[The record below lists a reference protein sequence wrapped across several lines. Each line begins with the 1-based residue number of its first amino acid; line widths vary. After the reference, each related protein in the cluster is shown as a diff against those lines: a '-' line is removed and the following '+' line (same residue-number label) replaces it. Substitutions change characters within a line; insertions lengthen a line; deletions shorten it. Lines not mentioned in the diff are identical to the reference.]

1 MGRILRVILVGG
13 SLLFLGAF
21 SGHVT
26 AASGNPAPAV
36 ARTVTD
42 TITQAIASEDL
53 HRETLARLEHAGE
66 WKNLSQQVAVLEL
79 EFDAL
84 SAGAMN
90 KPDLIN
96 SVELDRQLRG
106 LHRETTTIVERI
118 STIVRRLEHDD
129 KLLESNVKTWQEHA
143 TFLEKQSVPSTV
155 IERAMA
161 IIAKLEQANVHVREF
176 RDNALL
182 GLDRAI
188 FLQTRIED
196 ARALVLTRQT
206 RLDSQRLV
214 LEQSPIW
221 QLGTASTQFQLVG
234 AKLSASWQMQQEF
247 LLQDGARL
255 VVLFFFILILSTW
268 LLTRRAG
275 ETVEP
280 TQCAYGRPLTA
291 SFLLALVAL
300 GWLASDPP
308 RLFFELL
315 VLLTPIPAALVA
327 SRATKAPIPLT
338 LYGIALSTMLYAL
351 RDMAEA
357 SPIADRLLM
366 LLQVICVALPV
377 AIDLHR
383 GQLQKAFLW
392 PGPGV
397 VRAVALLV
405 LVGAVLTAFYT
416 ICGFAGPAG
425 SVRAGMGSLLGSVL
439 VFGTT
444 AVVLE
449 GLALALLATPLVQW
463 FHSARNADPALLR
476 ALRFTIRTFAII
488 SLVIVAL
495 GSLGLALVILSA
507 IDLLMGAKLDV
518 GTVSIA
524 FKSVALAL
532 GVIFATGF
540 LTSTIGFLLSREVIP
555 RLKIGPGAAYAVIK
569 FTRWSLLIFGA
580 VLTLAA
586 LGIDMAKITL
596 LAGALSVGIGFGL
609 QNVINNFVSGLILI
623 IERPIGVGDVI
634 EWGSQSGTIT
644 HIGIRSSTVRTEQ
657 GAEILVPNGDLVSKD
672 VVNWTRSDRQRRYD
686 VDVEVSSGSDPKQVM
701 QLLAEA
707 ATEVP
712 EVMKKPSPHVEFKSF
727 GATSLKFTLHAW
739 MEAVGEEL
747 NAQNTLRVAMLN
759 KLVSAGIAPFA
770 EKSVEI
776 HPAKGLAPAVEK

>member
-21 SGHVT
+21 SGQLT
-26 AASGNPAPAV
+26 AADSKAAPEV
-36 ARTVTD
+36 AKTVTD
-42 TITQAIASEDL
+42 TIKQAIASEDL
-53 HRETLARLEHAGE
+53 HRDTLARLQHAGE
-66 WKNLSQQVAVLEL
+66 WKKLSQQVATLEL
-79 EFDAL
+79 EFDTI
-84 SAGAMN
+84 GARATSH
-90 KPDLIN
+90 PELIN

-106 LHRETTTIVERI
+106 LHRETAIIVERI

-129 KLLESNVKTWQEHA
+129 KLLESNVKIWQEHA
-143 TFLEKQSVPSTV
+143 TFLEKQSVPAAV
-155 IERAMA
+155 LERAKA
-161 IIAKLEQANVHVREF
+161 IIKKLDQANVHVREF
-176 RDNALL
+176 RDDALL

-196 ARALVLTRQT
+196 ARALVITRQS
-206 RLDSQRLV
+206 RLDAQRLL

-221 QLGTASTQFQLVG
+221 QLEAASTQFKLVAEKIG
-234 AKLSASWQMQQEF
+234 AARQTQQDF

-268 LLTRRAG
+268 LFTRRAG

-280 TQCAYGRPLTA
+280 IQRAYGRPVTA
-291 SFLLALVAL
+291 AFLLALVAV

-315 VLLTPIPAALVA
+315 FLLTPIPAALVS
-327 SRATKAPIPLT
+327 SRATSVPIPLT
-338 LYGIALSTMLYAL
+338 LFGIATATMLYSL
-351 RDMAEA
+351 RNIVEA

-366 LLQVICVALPV
+366 LLQAMSVALPV
-377 AIDLHR
+377 AIDLFHGR
-383 GQLQKAFLW
+383 LQKAFRW
-392 PGPGV
+392 PGSGV
-397 VRAVALLV
+397 VSALALLILAGA
-405 LVGAVLTAFYT
+405 LVTAFHT
-416 ICGFAGPAG
+416 IFGFGEIAG
-425 SVRAGMGSLLGSVL
+425 SMRAGMGGFLGALL

-449 GLALALLATPLVQW
+449 GVARALLATPFMQW
-463 FHSARNADPALLR
+463 FHSVRDGDPAVLR
-476 ALRFTIRTFAII
+476 ALQLSIRVFAII
-488 SLVIVAL
+488 SVVMITL
-495 GSLGLALVILSA
+495 GGLGLILELLSTV
-507 IDLLMGAKLDV
+507 DTLMGATLDV

-524 FKSVALAL
+524 FKSVVLAV
-532 GVIFATGF
+532 GVMFSTVVLTGV
-540 LTSTIGFLLSREVIP
+540 IGFLLSREIMP
-555 RLKIGPGAAYAVIK
+555 RLSFGPGAAYAVVT
-569 FTRWSLLIFGA
+569 FTRWFLLILGV
-580 VLTLAA
+580 VLTMAA
-586 LGIDMAKITL
+586 LEIDMAKITL

-644 HIGIRSSTVRTEQ
+644 QIGIRSSTVRTDQ

-701 QLLAEA
+701 QLLAES
-707 ATEVP
+707 ATGVP
-712 EVMKKPSPHVEFKSF
+712 EVMKNPPPRVEFKSF
-727 GATSLKFTLHAW
+727 GEKSLKFTLHVW
-739 MEAVGEEL
+739 MEAIGEEL
-747 NAQNTLRVAMLN
+747 SAQNTLRVAMLN
-759 KLVSAGIAPFA
+759 RLESAGIAPFA

-776 HPAKGLAPAVEK
+776 QPEKGFASAAEK